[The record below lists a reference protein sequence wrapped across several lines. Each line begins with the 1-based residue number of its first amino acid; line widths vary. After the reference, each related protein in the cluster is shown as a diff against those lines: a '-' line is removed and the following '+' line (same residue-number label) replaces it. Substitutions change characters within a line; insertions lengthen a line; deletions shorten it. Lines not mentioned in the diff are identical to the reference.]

1 MVCQFVYDGTNWIWV
16 GHENVNTDTNVSQV
30 LSASNAQYPILLS
43 YSTQGTN
50 ISTVDN
56 VAYRSNKIYANPST
70 GVVTA
75 ENFVGKINGHTVNSD
90 VPSGAKFTDTTY
102 NFGAGLSTSGSN
114 VNLSLLSTTQTTNE
128 ANVTNHVYP
137 VEIDK
142 NGKLAVLVPWINSN
156 TTYTDGDGI
165 DLTGTVFSH
174 YSPASADITTEL
186 DPEANNKNIIKTLS
200 LDNFGHIVS
209 STYSDGKT
217 FFYIEGSASD
227 AAGVWTGTQNE
238 ITEYYN
244 GLTVMYVPKVA
255 GKSGSVTLNING
267 LGAIQCYTTNTDALT
282 THYKAN
288 TPILFTYYDGKWRRA
303 DYNANTTYSKMTA
316 AEQAGGTATTAR
328 TISADVLRKAIVG
341 QADTA
346 GYAVTASNATL
357 ASSAAYAVTA
367 GNAVN
372 AANAVTATAAVMAS
386 NAIKAHSAAYAIT
399 ASAAITASNAIKAHS
414 AAYAITASYAASATT
429 AGAAVTA
436 SYAANAV
443 NATNATK
450 ATQDASGNVITTT
463 YATKAELNNLISA
476 NDALIFKG
484 TLGATHG
491 TTTAVPANS
500 YQTGWTYRVVDAG
513 TYAGQVCEIGDLL
526 IAVSDGPATGTT
538 VTNTHWTVAQ
548 TNIDGIVTSPQTS
561 STSGS
566 IAIFTGTSGKTITKV
581 GSAGTSTK
589 PIYID
594 SNGRPAAITSYEG
607 MAGSATYAASAAQAT
622 HAASATF
629 AVNATNA
636 VEATHSASATFATNA
651 GSATSAA
658 NATYAGSAG
667 SAKTATTASQAVHA
681 ASATW
686 ALSAGSATS
695 ASQAVHAASANYAA
709 SANVANSATTAGN
722 AVNAETAVSA
732 ESASYALYAASA
744 GYAVLSLTA
753 SNAVTAGR
761 AIYAA
766 SAAYTVS
773 ALNATHAASA
783 SFAASAT
790 SASQTIHA
798 ASAGYSVSAAQATHA
813 ASASYATISSAQ
825 STAKLFMLGT
835 TAQAA
840 SNMIPY
846 SHTAVYAIE
855 GAFAATSYKVAEHV
869 ILQYNTSTEALDFVF
884 S

>member
-1 MVCQFVYDGTNWIWV
+1 MALFKILNNFESGNVISALSSHKAGFCYFDKNTNKFYIDTTDAATGLRQLNGTFYGECSTPAGTAIKVVNIDGFGLTIGVSVFVKFNFTNSAGSESLELNVSGTGSKPIKRYGTTNLASANAITAGMVCQFVYDGTNWIWV

-30 LSASNAQYPILLS
+30 LSASNAQYPVLLS

-50 ISTVDN
+50 TSTVDN

-70 GVVTA
+70 GAITA
-75 ENFVGKINGHTVNSD
+75 ENFVGKINGHTVNAD

-102 NFGAGLSTSGSN
+102 NFGAGLSTTGSN

-156 TTYTDGDGI
+156 TTYTNGDGL

-174 YSPASADITTEL
+174 YSPTSVDITTEL

-227 AAGVWTGTQNE
+227 AAGVWTGTQDE

-267 LGAIQCYTTNTDALT
+267 LGAVQCYTTNTDALT
-282 THYKAN
+282 THYAAN
-288 TPILFTYYDGKWRRA
+288 TPILFTYYGGKWRRA
-303 DYNANTTYSKMTA
+303 DYNANTTYAKMTA
-316 AEQAGGTATTAR
+316 VEQAGGTATTAR
-328 TISADVLRKAIVG
+328 SISADVLRKAIVG
-341 QADTA
+341 HADTA

-357 ASSAAYAVTA
+357 ASSAAYAITA

-372 AANAVTATAAVMAS
+372 AANAVTATAAVTAS

-399 ASAAITASNAIKAHS
+399 ASAAITASNAVKAHS
-414 AAYAITASYAASATT
+414 AAYAITASYAANATT

-463 YATKAELNNLISA
+463 YATKAELNNIISA

-526 IAVSDGPATGTT
+526 IAVSDGPATGTA

-548 TNIDGIVTSPQTS
+548 TNIDGAVTSPQTS

-594 SNGRPAAITSYEG
+594 SNGRPVVISSYEG
-607 MAGSATYAASAAQAT
+607 MAGSATYATTAGRAVSAASAAYAMT
-622 HAASATF
+622 ASAAVTASRAINAASATY
-629 AVNATNA
+629 ALTAD
-636 VEATHSASATFATNA
+636 SASNA
-651 GSATSAA
+651 DL
-658 NATYAGSAG
+658 
-667 SAKTATTASQAVHA
+667 ATTAN
-681 ASATW
+681 W
-686 ALSAGSATS
+686 
-695 ASQAVHAASANYAA
+695 
-709 SANVANSATTAGN
+709 
-722 AVNAETAVSA
+722 
-732 ESASYALYAASA
+732 
-744 GYAVLSLTA
+744 
-753 SNAVTAGR
+753 AVTAGR
-761 AIYAA
+761 A
-766 SAAYTVS
+766 VS
-773 ALNATHAASA
+773 SA
-783 SFAASAT
+783 SSTYAGTAGKISDLTTSDKAS
-790 SASQTIHA
+790 
-798 ASAGYSVSAAQATHA
+798 
-813 ASASYATISSAQ
+813 
-825 STAKLFMLGT
+825 STAG
-835 TAQAA
+835 
-840 SNMIPY
+840 
-846 SHTAVYAIE
+846 
-855 GAFAATSYKVAEHV
+855 
-869 ILQYNTSTEALDFVF
+869 
-884 S
+884 